1 MLIEILDS
9 TAKSIADKV
18 DYGSILMNVTDE
30 DLVSL
35 NEILATGAFTTPNV
49 KLSIYKNRGGRYKGL
64 YLWCSADLGTCRIK
78 PMFAT
83 AYNYELIPID
93 DTKIN
98 IEEPESAF

>member
-1 MLIEILDS
+1 MPIEILDIM
-9 TAKSIADKV
+9 AKSIADKV

-35 NEILATGAFTTPNV
+35 NEILATGVFTTPNV

-64 YLWCSADLGTCRIK
+64 YLWCAADLGTCRIK

-83 AYNYELIPID
+83 AYNYELIPMD
-93 DTKIN
+93 DIKIN
-98 IEEPESAF
+98 VEEPPSAF